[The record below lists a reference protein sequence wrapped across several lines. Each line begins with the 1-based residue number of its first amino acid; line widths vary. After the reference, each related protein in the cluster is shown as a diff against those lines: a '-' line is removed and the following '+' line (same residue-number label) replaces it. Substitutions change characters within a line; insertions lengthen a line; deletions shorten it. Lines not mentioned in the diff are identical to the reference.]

1 VRRLDLPVPHP
12 PQQYRKDSLLAEQ
25 LSDDDLSAALAG
37 EPSGFSAV
45 YTAISP
51 AVLGYFRGRGVGDA
65 EALTQDVFVDVL
77 PKLANVTGGH
87 AGLRTFIF
95 SVAHARLVDHRRR
108 AERTPY
114 LAEYDPLD
122 DARYSASAEDEALGS
137 LGGISGTLSQLNE
150 EQREVLVLRIVAD
163 LSIDQVAGIMGKSPG
178 AIKQLQRRGLHAL
191 RELVIEKDHAAS

>member
-1 VRRLDLPVPHP
+1 MAD
-12 PQQYRKDSLLAEQ
+12 Q

-37 EPSGFSAV
+37 DPSGFSAV
-45 YTAISP
+45 YTLISP
-51 AVLGYFRGRGVGDA
+51 AVLGYFRAKGVDDA

-87 AGLRTFIF
+87 KGLRTFIF
-95 SVAHARLVDHRRR
+95 SVAHARLVDHHRRSD
-108 AERTPY
+108 RTPY
-114 LAEYDPLD
+114 LAEYDPLY

-137 LGGISGTLSQLNE
+137 LGGLSYTLSRLNG

-178 AIKQLQRRGLHAL
+178 AIKQLQRRGLSAL
-191 RELVIEKDHAAS
+191 RELVTEKDHAAL